1 MQLMQRFAPQR
12 SVRAISSI
20 TMESIAARAAPFNT
34 LYMQSLS
41 KSKLVPFY
49 GNTIVRAAFVLAM
62 FGWGVGFYGPPI
74 FLHAVIERTGWS
86 LSMVSAA
93 ITFHFLFGAG
103 GVAFLPR
110 IHRRFGVPRATAV
123 GAIVLALGIVGWA
136 CATQLWQ
143 LFVAAMFTGA
153 GWVPLGAAGI
163 NAIISPW
170 FVHNRPMALAK
181 AYNGASV
188 GGMVFSPLWVAL
200 IHQFGFPTASML
212 MGFVMIVIVLALV
225 SRIIS
230 RTPADRGQHA
240 DGVVPEGP
248 NTKAIASE
256 QKVSVHSGLWRSR
269 AFMTLAA
276 AMALGLF
283 AQIGLLS
290 QLFSMMVPIVGAQV
304 SGWIMA
310 LATGCGMGGRL
321 VMARVLGVQTNRRY
335 AASASYAI
343 QTLGTLLLWTAGL
356 DQTALIVLGVV
367 LFGLG
372 IGNATSLPPLI
383 AQTEFALED
392 VPRVVARCVAFSQAL
407 YAFAPVA
414 LAVLLVD
421 GGHGVSPTSIGTHPY
436 FFAVF
441 LIQCLAIVC
450 MLTGRNTSKSS
461 V

>member
-1 MQLMQRFAPQR
+1 
-12 SVRAISSI
+12 
-20 TMESIAARAAPFNT
+20 MECIATQPTPFNIPS
-34 LYMQSLS
+34 MQSFS
-41 KSKLVPFY
+41 NTKSIPFH
-49 GNTIVRAAFVLAM
+49 GNTVVRAAFVLAM

-103 GVAFLPR
+103 VVAFLPR
-110 IHRRFGVPRATAV
+110 IHRRFGVPLATAV
-123 GAIVLALGIVGWA
+123 GAIVLTVGIVGWA
-136 CATQLWQ
+136 SVTAPWQ

-170 FVHNRPMALAK
+170 FVNKRPMALAK

-200 IHQFGFPTASML
+200 IHRFGFPAASMGVGL
-212 MGFVMIVIVLALV
+212 VMIAIVLALA
-225 SRIIS
+225 SRVIA

-240 DGVVPEGP
+240 DGVVPECLD
-248 NTKAIASE
+248 TKAITSE
-256 QKVSVHSGLWRSR
+256 QKVSAHSELWHSR
-269 AFMTLAA
+269 AFVTLAV

-290 QLFSMMVPIVGAQV
+290 QLFSMMVPIFGAQV

-321 VMARVLGVQTNRRY
+321 VMARLLGVQTNRRY

-343 QTLGTLLLWTAGL
+343 QALGTLLLWMSGL
-356 DQTALIVLGVV
+356 DQLPFIVLGVA

-383 AQTEFALED
+383 AQTDFARVD

-421 GGHGVSPTSIGTHPY
+421 GGQGARSTGIGTQPY

-450 MLTGRNTSKSS
+450 MLTGRRSRA
-461 V
+461 VHL

>member
-1 MQLMQRFAPQR
+1 MKHHGANWGTGRTVQYH
-12 SVRAISSI
+12 S
-20 TMESIAARAAPFNT
+20 
-34 LYMQSLS
+34 MQSS
-41 KSKLVPFY
+41 SNAKSIPFY
-49 GNTIVRAAFVLAM
+49 GDTVVRAAFVLAM

-103 GVAFLPR
+103 FVAFLPR
-110 IHRRFGVPRATAV
+110 IHRYFGIPLATAV
-123 GAIVLALGIVGWA
+123 GAILLAIGIVGWA
-136 CATQLWQ
+136 LVTAPWQ
-143 LFVAAMFTGA
+143 LFVSAMFTGA

-170 FVHNRPMALAK
+170 FVNKRPMALAK

-200 IHQFGFPTASML
+200 IHWLGFPAASIGVGL
-212 MGFVMIVIVLALV
+212 VMIAIVLALARRV
-225 SRIIS
+225 IS
-230 RTPADRGQHA
+230 KSPADKGQHA
-240 DGVVPEGP
+240 DGAVPEGLD
-248 NTKAIASE
+248 TKAITSE
-256 QKVSVHSGLWRSR
+256 QNVATHLKLWRNR
-269 AFMTLAA
+269 AFVTLAA

-283 AQIGLLS
+283 AQIGLLA
-290 QLFSMMVPIVGAQV
+290 QLFSMMVPIFGAQV

-321 VMARVLGVQTNRRY
+321 VIARLLGAQTNRRY
-335 AASASYAI
+335 AASASYAT
-343 QTLGTLLLWTAGL
+343 QALGTLFLWMAGL
-356 DQTALIVLGVV
+356 DQLPLIVLGVA

-372 IGNATSLPPLI
+372 IGNATSMPPLI
-383 AQTEFALED
+383 AQSDFARVD
-392 VPRVVARCVAFSQAL
+392 VARVVARCVAFSQAL

-414 LAVLLVD
+414 LAVLLVH
-421 GGHGVSPTSIGTHPY
+421 GGQGARSAGIGTHSY

-450 MLTGRNTSKSS
+450 MLAGRNSRAPQL
-461 V
+461 

>member
-1 MQLMQRFAPQR
+1 
-12 SVRAISSI
+12 
-20 TMESIAARAAPFNT
+20 MECIAAQVAPLKT
-34 LYMQSLS
+34 PSMQSS
-41 KSKLVPFY
+41 SNAQSIPFY
-49 GNTIVRAAFVLAM
+49 GNTVVRAAFVLAM

-103 GVAFLPR
+103 VVAILPR

-123 GAIVLALGIVGWA
+123 GAIVLAVGIVGWA
-136 CATQLWQ
+136 SATQPWQ
-143 LFVAAMFTGA
+143 LFVAAMFTGG

-163 NAIISPW
+163 NAIVSPW
-170 FVHNRPMALAK
+170 FVNKRPMALAN

-200 IHQFGFPTASML
+200 IHRLGFAAASML
-212 MGFVMIVIVLALV
+212 VGLVMIAIVLTLARRV
-225 SRIIS
+225 IS

-240 DGVVPEGP
+240 DGVVPEVLGT
-248 NTKAIASE
+248 NVIASG
-256 QKVSVHSGLWRSR
+256 QKVAAHSELWRNR
-269 AFMTLAA
+269 AFVTLAA

-283 AQIGLLS
+283 AQIGLLA
-290 QLFSMMVPIVGAQV
+290 QLFSMMVLIFGAPV

-310 LATGCGMGGRL
+310 LATGCGMGGRW
-321 VMARVLGVQTNRRY
+321 VMAHLLGAQTNRRY

-343 QTLGTLLLWTAGL
+343 QALGTLLLWMAGF
-356 DQTALIVLGVV
+356 DQLAFIVLGVA

-383 AQTEFALED
+383 AQTDFARID

-407 YAFAPVA
+407 YAFAPVV
-414 LAVLLVD
+414 LAVLLVN
-421 GGHGVSPTSIGTHPY
+421 GVHGARSTGIGTHSY
-436 FFAVF
+436 FLAVF

-450 MLTGRNTSKSS
+450 MLAGRRSRGLQL
-461 V
+461 

>member
-1 MQLMQRFAPQR
+1 MR
-12 SVRAISSI
+12 SISKAKFI
-20 TMESIAARAAPFNT
+20 
-34 LYMQSLS
+34 
-41 KSKLVPFY
+41 PFY
-49 GNTIVRAAFVLAM
+49 GNTVVRAAFVLAM

-103 GVAFLPR
+103 VVAFLPR
-110 IHRRFGVPRATAV
+110 IHRRFGVPQATAV
-123 GAIVLALGIVGWA
+123 GAIVLAVGIIGWA
-136 CATQLWQ
+136 SATQPWQ
-143 LFVAAMFTGA
+143 LFVAGMFTGA

-170 FVHNRPMALAK
+170 FVNNRPMALAK

-200 IHQFGFPTASML
+200 IHWFGFPAASKMVGL
-212 MGFVMIVIVLALV
+212 VMIAIVLALA
-225 SRIIS
+225 SRVIS
-230 RTPADRGQHA
+230 RTPADKRQQA
-240 DGVVPEGP
+240 DGVAPDGLD
-248 NTKAIASE
+248 TKTNASA
-256 QKVSVHSGLWRSR
+256 QKVSAHSELWRNR
-269 AFMTLAA
+269 TFVTLAV

-290 QLFSMMVPIVGAQV
+290 QLFSMMVPIFGVQV

-321 VMARVLGVQTNRRY
+321 VMARLLGVQTNRRY
-335 AASASYAI
+335 AASASYAV
-343 QTLGTLLLWTAGL
+343 QALGTLLLWMAGL
-356 DQTALIVLGVV
+356 DQLRFIVLGVA

-372 IGNATSLPPLI
+372 IGNATSLPPLV
-383 AQTEFALED
+383 AQTDFARVD
-392 VPRVVARCVAFSQAL
+392 VPRVVARCVAFSQAT

-421 GGHGVSPTSIGTHPY
+421 GGHGVPSTGIGTHPY

-441 LIQCLAIVC
+441 LVQCLAIVC
-450 MLTGRNTSKSS
+450 MLTGRRSRA
-461 V
+461 VHL

>member
-1 MQLMQRFAPQR
+1 MQRFAVQR
-12 SVRAISSI
+12 TVRAISSI
-20 TMESIAARAAPFNT
+20 TIECIAAQVAPFTTLSMRSISNT
-34 LYMQSLS
+34 
-41 KSKLVPFY
+41 KSIPFY
-49 GNTIVRAAFVLAM
+49 GNTVVRAAFILAM

-103 GVAFLPR
+103 VVAFLPR

-136 CATQLWQ
+136 CVTVPWQ

-163 NAIISPW
+163 NAIVSPW
-170 FVHNRPMALAK
+170 FVNKRPMALAK

-200 IHQFGFPTASML
+200 IHGFGFAAASML
-212 MGFVMIVIVLALV
+212 VGLIMIAIVLMLALRV
-225 SRIIS
+225 IS

-240 DGVVPEGP
+240 DGVAPEVLA
-248 NTKAIASE
+248 TQAIASE
-256 QKVSVHSGLWRSR
+256 QKVAAHLELWRNR
-269 AFMTLAA
+269 AFVTLAA

-283 AQIGLLS
+283 AQIGLLA
-290 QLFSMMVPIVGAQV
+290 QLFSMMVPIFGAPMC
-304 SGWIMA
+304 GWIMA

-321 VMARVLGVQTNRRY
+321 VMARLLGVLTDRRY

-343 QTLGTLLLWTAGL
+343 QALGTLLLWMAGL
-356 DQTALIVLGVV
+356 DQPVFIVLGVA

-383 AQTEFALED
+383 AQTDFARVD
-392 VPRVVARCVAFSQAL
+392 VPRVVARCVAFSQAM
-407 YAFAPVA
+407 YAFAPVV
-414 LAVLLVD
+414 LSVLLVND
-421 GGHGVSPTSIGTHPY
+421 GHGVRATGIGTHTY
-436 FFAVF
+436 FVAVF

-450 MLTGRNTSKSS
+450 MLAGKRRSLATR
-461 V
+461 

>member
-1 MQLMQRFAPQR
+1 
-12 SVRAISSI
+12 
-20 TMESIAARAAPFNT
+20 
-34 LYMQSLS
+34 MQSLS
-41 KSKLVPFY
+41 KTQSIPFY
-49 GNTIVRAAFVLAM
+49 GNTVVRAAFVLAM

-86 LSMVSAA
+86 LSIVSAA

-103 GVAFLPR
+103 VVAFLPR
-110 IHRRFGVPRATAV
+110 IHRRFGVPLATAI
-123 GAIVLALGIVGWA
+123 GAIVLTLGMVGWA
-136 CATQLWQ
+136 SVTAPWQ

-170 FVHNRPMALAK
+170 FVNQRPMALAK

-200 IHQFGFPTASML
+200 IHRFGFPAASMGIGL
-212 MGFVMIVIVLALV
+212 VMIAIVLALI

-230 RTPADRGQHA
+230 KTPAETGQHA
-240 DGVVPEGP
+240 DGMAPERLD
-248 NTKAIASE
+248 TQAITSE
-256 QKVSVHSGLWRSR
+256 QKISAHSELWRNR
-269 AFMTLAA
+269 AFVTLAV

-290 QLFSMMVPIVGAQV
+290 QLFSMMVPIFGAQV

-321 VMARVLGVQTNRRY
+321 VMARLLGVQTNRRY

-343 QTLGTLLLWTAGL
+343 QALGTLFLWMAGL
-356 DQTALIVLGVV
+356 DQLAFIVLGVA

-383 AQTEFALED
+383 AQTDFVRAD
-392 VPRVVARCVAFSQAL
+392 VPRVVARCVAYSQAL
-407 YAFAPVA
+407 YALAPVT

-421 GGHGVSPTSIGTHPY
+421 GGQGARATGIGTHSY
-436 FFAVF
+436 FFVVF

-450 MLTGRNTSKSS
+450 MLTGMRSRMSHH
-461 V
+461 

>member
-1 MQLMQRFAPQR
+1 
-12 SVRAISSI
+12 
-20 TMESIAARAAPFNT
+20 
-34 LYMQSLS
+34 
-41 KSKLVPFY
+41 
-49 GNTIVRAAFVLAM
+49 
-62 FGWGVGFYGPPI
+62 
-74 FLHAVIERTGWS
+74 
-86 LSMVSAA
+86 MVSAA
-93 ITFHFLFGAG
+93 ITFHFLFGSG
-103 GVAFLPR
+103 VVAFLPR

-143 LFVAAMFTGA
+143 LFIAAMFTGA

-170 FVHNRPMALAK
+170 FVKNRPMALAK

-200 IHQFGFPTASML
+200 IHGFGFPAASL
-212 MGFVMIVIVLALV
+212 VVGLVMIAIVLTLV
-225 SRIIS
+225 RHIIS
-230 RTPADRGQHA
+230 RTPADRGQHV
-240 DGVVPEGP
+240 DGMAPKGLDTNAMALER
-248 NTKAIASE
+248 
-256 QKVSVHSGLWRSR
+256 KVSTHSELWRYR
-269 AFMTLAA
+269 AFVTLAA

-290 QLFSMMVPIVGAQV
+290 QLFSMMVPIFGAQV

-321 VMARVLGVQTNRRY
+321 VMARLLGVQANRRY
-335 AASASYAI
+335 AASASYAV
-343 QTLGTLLLWTAGL
+343 QALGTLLLWIAGL
-356 DQTALIVLGVV
+356 DQLPFIVLGVV

-383 AQTEFALED
+383 AQTEFARED

-407 YAFAPVA
+407 YAFAPIA
-414 LAVLLVD
+414 LAVLLVG
-421 GGHGVSPTSIGTHPY
+421 GGHGVQSTGIGTHTY